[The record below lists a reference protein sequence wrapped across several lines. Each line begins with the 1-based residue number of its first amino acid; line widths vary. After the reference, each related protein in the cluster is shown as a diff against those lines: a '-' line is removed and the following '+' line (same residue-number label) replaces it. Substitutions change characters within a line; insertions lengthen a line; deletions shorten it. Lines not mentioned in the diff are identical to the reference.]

1 MERNSPRKRKLSKL
15 ETVKKRIKN
24 VKSEPK
30 QLFNK
35 NIKHPYSNLIRER
48 AGMMPQFY
56 QAKIYIKEERFKS
69 TTGIEAY
76 SVENSHSTVIDEMST
91 EKNITVTHM
100 MLLPQ

>member
-1 MERNSPRKRKLSKL
+1 
-15 ETVKKRIKN
+15 
-24 VKSEPK
+24 
-30 QLFNK
+30 
-35 NIKHPYSNLIRER
+35 
-48 AGMMPQFY
+48 MMPQFY